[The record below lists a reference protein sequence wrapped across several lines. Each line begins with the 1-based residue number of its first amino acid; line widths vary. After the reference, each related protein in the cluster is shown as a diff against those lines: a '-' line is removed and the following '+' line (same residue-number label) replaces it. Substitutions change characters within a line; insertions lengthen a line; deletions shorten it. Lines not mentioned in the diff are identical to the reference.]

1 MTLSLPQLL
10 FLFCAIFFCLSSK
23 AQEINFES
31 LTEENVF
38 DKQPVLSISQDSKGR
53 LWFAGQDNIFNYNSR
68 QVQNLVDR
76 DSTFRGLGYI
86 TKIAINEKDNLF
98 IASSTHLFIFDISK
112 RKWVLEKDRPFKK
125 DIIVYNFLKT
135 DKRFFICAEDGLYEA
150 ISNGESFTLSKI
162 LSRNKVQAIV
172 KIKNGQYAISSE
184 YGVELLALKGQ
195 TVEFAKNLEIPIK
208 SSSDNVIPSLF
219 FENSSLWVSTKFN
232 GLFHYD
238 FINNEWKNYNDKNSN
253 ILSNNVRAIARDPA
267 GRLLVGTLKGLS
279 ILSDNQN
286 LFYNYKHNA
295 LTKQSL
301 SQNSIYDIFVDN
313 QQIVWI
319 GTYFGG
325 INAIYPYFFNFQTVS
340 TKSPAPYRLNSDI
353 ISSMAE
359 TRESYWV
366 GSEEEGVTLINKAT
380 GEAVSIPKLTQS
392 NLVKDLYIRK
402 NKVYIA
408 QYAGGYSTFDVI
420 NKKSTHFKLDGN
432 QKKLQNNVFSIFVD
446 SAENIFLGTNAGLYY
461 KDRGNDLMLVK
472 GLPQLVIHSLKEDR
486 MHNLYALSDEKLFKK
501 DVSTMVFKEVAIP
514 VDLPVNGLFI
524 DKNNELWFTSRHSIY
539 KINNQRQLVLMAQ
552 FKNNVLGWPIM
563 VDNMLW
569 VTSKNGL
576 IYYDPKTRYSN
587 LYNQS
592 DGLPDKNLQN
602 AKLFLS
608 ESGSVFLIT
617 LNGLTSF
624 NPKKVSINKRTP
636 SIILGDIKVN
646 DKLLSFD
653 RLVAQQNENSYSL
666 SLNHDENFLAVDFA
680 SSNFI
685 KSKKNRYR
693 YKLEGF
699 DKQWIEV
706 EQPSI
711 RYTNIP
717 EGEYTLLLQVSN
729 NDLIW
734 SQTPLQIKLV
744 VLPPIWKTWWAYLLY
759 AIIIAGILHFSISII
774 VERQLLLSAE
784 KEQSKKIKFFTQI
797 SHEIRT
803 PLTLI
808 TIPIEEIIK
817 STEEMPTVQFK
828 AIRLKKNADKLLH
841 IVNELLDFK
850 KFDDG
855 KETILM
861 KPIPLKPYLE
871 DVFYLFSDLALSKK
885 LNYYIRSIEGDSL
898 ILIDTNQFDKA
909 IFNLLSN
916 AIKYCNV
923 GGSVFM
929 EIHSSFSETTIRIA
943 DNGIGVAEND
953 QFQIFEEYY
962 RASNTNESI
971 GTGIGLALTKKIVE
985 QHRGTIKCKTEIIDN
1000 QPFTV
1005 FTLILPSIP
1014 NLERQNLLNQ
1024 QTDYIQQTSTTF
1036 TKHKKNETLLLVE
1049 DNIELAYTIQKIFVE
1064 HYEVFIAHNGEEG
1077 LEQALQII
1085 PDIIISDVMMPRMNG
1100 LEMCEKIKSNIMTSH
1115 IPLILLTADTSEL
1128 SQISGLQYGA
1138 NVYLSKP
1145 FNSQLLLLTVRNLL
1159 EIASKKREE
1168 FKIENPHEL
1177 SELDHGFISK
1187 LESIINANLIN
1198 ESFGVDL
1205 LARELGM
1212 SQPILYKKLKSITNL
1227 SVNNFIKQYRFIKA
1241 IELLRSEKN
1250 ISQVAYAVGFSDRKY
1265 FSKEFKKHF
1274 GKTPTD
1280 FLKDDGYA
1288 G

>member
-1 MTLSLPQLL
+1 MSSPKFQILL
-10 FLFCAIFFCLSSK
+10 FIFSFFAYLECNC
-23 AQEINFES
+23 QEINFES

-38 DKQPVLSISQDSKGR
+38 DKQPVLSISQDSEGR
-53 LWFAGQDNIFNYNSR
+53 LWFAGQNNIFNYNSR
-68 QVQNLVDR
+68 QIQNLVDS
-76 DSTFRGLGYI
+76 DSTFGGLGYI
-86 TKIAINEKDNLF
+86 TKIAINDNDNLF
-98 IASSTHLFIFDISK
+98 IASSTHLFIFDIHN
-112 RKWVLEKDRPFKK
+112 RKWVLDKDRPFKK
-125 DIIVYNFLKT
+125 GLVVYNFLKA
-135 DKRFFICAEDGLYEA
+135 DSRFFICAEDGLYEA
-150 ISNGESFTLSKI
+150 NPNSGSFTLDKI

-172 KIKNGQYAISSE
+172 KINNEQYVISSD
-184 YGVELLALKGQ
+184 YGVELVALKGK
-195 TVEFAKNLEIPIK
+195 TVVFTKNLEIPIK
-208 SSSDNVIPSLF
+208 SSLDNVIPSLF
-219 FENSSLWVSTKFN
+219 FEHSSLWVATKFN
-232 GLFHYD
+232 GLFHYN
-238 FINNEWKNYNDKNSN
+238 FANNEWKDYNDKNSN
-253 ILSNNVRAIARDPA
+253 ILSNNVRVITRDPT

-279 ILSDNQN
+279 ILSDNQR

-313 QQIVWI
+313 QQIVWL

-325 INAIYPYFFNFQTVS
+325 LNAIYPNFINFRTTS
-340 TKSPAPYRLNSDI
+340 TKSPAPFRLNSDI
-353 ISSMAE
+353 ISDMVE
-359 TRESYWV
+359 THENYWIA
-366 GSEEEGVTLINKAT
+366 SEEEGINLVDKTT
-380 GEAVSIPKLTQS
+380 GEAASLPKLTQS
-392 NLVKDLYIRK
+392 NLVKDLYIRN

-408 QYAGGYSTFDVI
+408 QYAGGYSIFDLTH
-420 NKKSTHFKLDGN
+420 KKSTHFNLGGN
-432 QKKLQNNVFSIFVD
+432 EKQLKNNVFSIYVD

-461 KDRGNDLMLVK
+461 KGRKNELVLIK
-472 GLPQLVIHSLKEDR
+472 GLPQVVIHSLKEDR
-486 MHNLYALSDEKLFKK
+486 KHNLYALSEEKLFKK
-501 DVSTMVFKEVAIP
+501 SVGTMLFKEVAIP
-514 VDLPVNGLFI
+514 ADLPVNGFFI
-524 DKNNELWFTSRHSIY
+524 DNNNELWFTSRQTIY
-539 KINNQRQLVLMAQ
+539 KINDRGQLMLIAE
-552 FKNNVLGWPIM
+552 FKNNTLGWPII
-563 VDNMLW
+563 VDNILW
-569 VTSKNGL
+569 VTSKSGL
-576 IYYDPKTRYSN
+576 IYYDLNTKYSN
-587 LYNQS
+587 LYNQY
-592 DGLPDKNLQN
+592 DGLPGKNLQN

-608 ESGSVFLIT
+608 ESGSIFLIT

-624 NPKKVSINKRTP
+624 NPRKISLNKQIP
-636 SIILGDIKVN
+636 SIILGNIKIN

-653 RLVAQQNENSYSL
+653 RLVSQQNENSYTL

-699 DKQWIEV
+699 DKEWIEV

-717 EGEYTLLLQVSN
+717 EGEYKLLLQVSN
-729 NDLIW
+729 NDLVW
-734 SQTPLQIKLV
+734 STTPLQIKLV

-759 AIIIAGILHFSISII
+759 AIIIAGILHFSITII

-817 STEEMPTVQFK
+817 STEEIPTVQFK

-855 KETILM
+855 KETIHL
-861 KPIPLKPYLE
+861 KSVSLKPYLE

-885 LNYYIRSIEGDSL
+885 LNYYIKSIEGDHL
-898 ILIDTNQFDKA
+898 IFVDTSQFDKA

-943 DNGIGVAEND
+943 DNGIGVSENN

-962 RASNTNESI
+962 RAPNANDNI

-985 QHRGTIKCKTEIIDN
+985 EHKGTIKCKTETIDN
-1000 QPFTV
+1000 QQFTV
-1005 FTLILPSIP
+1005 FTLTLPSIP
-1014 NLERQNLLNQ
+1014 NVESENILNQ
-1024 QTDYIQQTSTTF
+1024 EAKDTVQISTAF
-1036 TKHKKNETLLLVE
+1036 TKHTKNETLLLIE
-1049 DNIELAYTIQKIFVE
+1049 DNVELADTIQKIFIE
-1064 HYEVFIAHNGEEG
+1064 HYKVFVAYNGEEG

-1100 LEMCEKIKSNIMTSH
+1100 LEMCKKIKSNILTSH

-1128 SQISGLQYGA
+1128 SQVSGLQYGA

-1145 FNSQLLLLTVRNLL
+1145 FNPQLLLLTVRNLL

-1177 SELDHGFISK
+1177 SALDHDFIST
-1187 LESIINANLIN
+1187 LESIINTNLIN
-1198 ESFGVDL
+1198 GNFGVDL

-1212 SQPILYKKLKSITNL
+1212 SQPVLYKKLKSITNL
-1227 SVNNFIKQYRFIKA
+1227 SVNNFIKQYRFMKA
-1241 IELLRSEKN
+1241 IELLRFEKN

-1274 GKTPTD
+1274 GKNPSE
-1280 FLKDDGYA
+1280 FLKDENLEG
-1288 G
+1288 